1 MESEERLSTRDIAGG
16 GDTATER
23 DATLADTPPADDAAV
38 PPERA
43 DRDDDDGGAVA
54 AGRAGDGNGDVVT
67 DEPSAGRGP
76 SRESVADGTGGTD
89 AGADTADRAAP
100 AAAAAADPGAG
111 DLATRDTAAGDTAA
125 DDTAAGDT
133 RAAGSDTA
141 AARTGTATGNTTN
154 GGDGDSAPLLADA
167 EGFQGRW
174 EEIQVRFVDEP
185 RGAVEDADARSW
197 RRHAA
202 PRRGLRPGARAPR
215 GAVGPRR
222 GHLDRGPARRAPALP
237 LVLPPPAVHVATD
250 AAARRASPQT
260 TRCRCRRASA
270 GVALDGVIPS
280 ARSAPSCC
288 RRDP

>member
-23 DATLADTPPADDAAV
+23 DATLADTPPADAAAV

-43 DRDDDDGGAVA
+43 DRDDDDGGAGA

-141 AARTGTATGNTTN
+141 AARTGTATGNATN
-154 GGDGDSAPLLADA
+154 GDGDSAPLLADA

-185 RGAVEDADARSW
+185 RGAVEDADA
-197 RRHAA
+197 
-202 PRRGLRPGARAPR
+202 L
-215 GAVGPRR
+215 
-222 GHLDRGPARRAPALP
+222 
-237 LVLPPPAVHVATD
+237 VATVMQRLAEGFAQERERLEAQWGRGED
-250 AAARRASPQT
+250 ISTEDLR
-260 TRCRCRRASA
+260 
-270 GVALDGVIPS
+270 VALQRY
-280 ARSAPSCC
+280 RSFFQRLLST
-288 RRDP
+288 